1 MPIIRHT
8 HAFDDHFTRIPNDW
22 VRDKRLSLSAIGL
35 ITQLM
40 SHKPGW
46 IISQESLARA
56 NKIGRDAMRTI
67 LNELLEAGYL
77 TRSEHRTRNEKGQLA
92 GYTYTTSEPTLD
104 EPTLGEPTQAEPTH
118 KKNRFKEEQ
127 VKEEQVKEQ
136 GSAEIQPSKIEYI
149 KTGKLPDDWQPAT
162 ELIAMFE
169 TKWPDVDQELHT
181 ENFKLHWWSTG
192 RTMKRWD
199 LAFQKWMNTEQDRA
213 KKSNNRYNSKNDWNE
228 LDRWAKEQ
236 DGKDAN

>member
-1 MPIIRHT
+1 MTSGIHKIYKLESVK
-8 HAFDDHFTRIPNDW
+8 FTAVPNW
-22 VRDKRLSLSAIGL
+22 VVRDPSYTPNTFRLLAYLLSHEDGYGLTYAQIERQTGLGRWAINEAIKFLTAAGWVDVSQPKGEDGRF
-35 ITQLM
+35 TAK
-40 SHKPGW
+40 SW
-46 IISQESLARA
+46 IIKNPGVDDSATEPPRTEPVRYGTVNGLKEDNSL
-56 NKIGRDAMRTI
+56 
-67 LNELLEAGYL
+67 
-77 TRSEHRTRNEKGQLA
+77 EKTNTKRRQQQ
-92 GYTYTTSEPTLD
+92 
-104 EPTLGEPTQAEPTH
+104 QA
-118 KKNRFKEEQ
+118 
-127 VKEEQVKEQ
+127 
-136 GSAEIQPSKIEYI
+136 
-149 KTGKLPDDWQPAT
+149 GKLPDDWQPTT

>member
-1 MPIIRHT
+1 MTSGIHKIYKLESVK
-8 HAFDDHFTRIPNDW
+8 FTAVPNW
-22 VRDKRLSLSAIGL
+22 VVRDPSYTPNTFRLLAYLLSHEDGYGLTYAQIERQTGLGRWAINEAIKFLTTAGWVDVSQPKGEDGRF
-35 ITQLM
+35 TAK
-40 SHKPGW
+40 SW
-46 IISQESLARA
+46 IIKNPGVDDSATEPPRTEPVRYGTA
-56 NKIGRDAMRTI
+56 NGLKED
-67 LNELLEAGYL
+67 NFLEK
-77 TRSEHRTRNEKGQLA
+77 TNTKRRQQQ
-92 GYTYTTSEPTLD
+92 
-104 EPTLGEPTQAEPTH
+104 QA
-118 KKNRFKEEQ
+118 
-127 VKEEQVKEQ
+127 
-136 GSAEIQPSKIEYI
+136 
-149 KTGKLPDDWQPAT
+149 GKLPDDWQPAN

>member
-1 MPIIRHT
+1 MTSGIHKIYKLESVK
-8 HAFDDHFTRIPNDW
+8 FTAVPNW
-22 VRDKRLSLSAIGL
+22 VVRDPSYTPNTFRLLAYLLSHEDGYEITYAQTERQTGMGRYAINEASKFL
-35 ITQLM
+35 V
-40 SHKPGW
+40 SAGW
-46 IISQESLARA
+46 LEVTRPKGAD
-56 NKIGRDAMRTI
+56 GRFAAKSWT
-67 LNELLEAGYL
+67 LKNP
-77 TRSEHRTRNEKGQLA
+77 
-92 GYTYTTSEPTLD
+92 TSVDDSTMEPLH
-104 EPTLGEPTQAEPTH
+104 AEPFHYGTADAL
-118 KKNRFKEEQ
+118 KEDNSLE
-127 VKEEQVKEQ
+127 
-136 GSAEIQPSKIEYI
+136 
-149 KTGKLPDDWQPAT
+149 KTNTKRRQQQQAGKLPDDWQPTT

-192 RTMKRWD
+192 RTMKRWN

>member
-1 MPIIRHT
+1 MTSGIHKIYKLESVK
-8 HAFDDHFTRIPNDW
+8 FTAVPNW
-22 VRDKRLSLSAIGL
+22 VVRDPSYTPNTFRLLAYLLSHEDGYGLTYAQIERQTGLGRWAINEAIKFLTAAGWVDVSQPKGEDGRF
-35 ITQLM
+35 TAK
-40 SHKPGW
+40 SW
-46 IISQESLARA
+46 IIKNPGVDDSATEPPRTEPFRYGTANALKEDNSL
-56 NKIGRDAMRTI
+56 
-67 LNELLEAGYL
+67 
-77 TRSEHRTRNEKGQLA
+77 EKTNTKRRQQ
-92 GYTYTTSEPTLD
+92 
-104 EPTLGEPTQAEPTH
+104 QA
-118 KKNRFKEEQ
+118 
-127 VKEEQVKEQ
+127 
-136 GSAEIQPSKIEYI
+136 
-149 KTGKLPDDWQPAT
+149 GKLPDDWQPTT

-213 KKSNNRYNSKNDWNE
+213 KKFNNRYNSKNDWNE

>member
-1 MPIIRHT
+1 MTSGIHKIYKLESVK
-8 HAFDDHFTRIPNDW
+8 FTAVPNW
-22 VRDKRLSLSAIGL
+22 VVRDPSYTPNTFRLLAYLLSHEDGYGLTYAQIERQTGLGRWAINEAIKFLTAAGWVDVSQPKGEDGRF
-35 ITQLM
+35 TAK
-40 SHKPGW
+40 SW
-46 IISQESLARA
+46 IIKHPGVDDSATEPPRTEPVRYGTANGLKEDNSL
-56 NKIGRDAMRTI
+56 
-67 LNELLEAGYL
+67 
-77 TRSEHRTRNEKGQLA
+77 EKTNTKRRQQQ
-92 GYTYTTSEPTLD
+92 
-104 EPTLGEPTQAEPTH
+104 QA
-118 KKNRFKEEQ
+118 
-127 VKEEQVKEQ
+127 
-136 GSAEIQPSKIEYI
+136 
-149 KTGKLPDDWQPAT
+149 GKLPDDWQPTT

-213 KKSNNRYNSKNDWNE
+213 KKSNNRYNLKNDWNE